1 MSEAAASMLALLRDV
16 VPPTSRVVAAI
27 SGDQWS
33 KPTPCEEMTVHEL
46 AAHLVGGLEQFGDV
60 AVGLPV
66 DVTAIT
72 EIEPGEI
79 SARFDA
85 AADRMLEQWSA
96 PGLVDVVYPM
106 PWGDTPGVNLIGF
119 MVIEVAAHGWDLAR
133 ATGQDLGLGDDTAGS
148 VLELA
153 EGFDDESIRVP
164 GMFAPI
170 VVPPERAS
178 VTDRLA
184 AFLGRDPKDWRT
196 S

>member
-1 MSEAAASMLALLRDV
+1 MSEAAASMLALLRGV

-27 SGDQWS
+27 SGDHWS
-33 KPTPCEEMTVHEL
+33 KPTPCDEMTVYEL

-72 EIEPGEI
+72 EVEPGEV

-85 AADRMLEQWSA
+85 AAQRMLEQWSG
-96 PGLVDVVYPM
+96 PGVADVVYPM
-106 PWGDTPGVNLIGF
+106 PWGDTPGANLIGF
-119 MVIEVAAHGWDLAR
+119 MVIEVATHGWDLAR
-133 ATGQDLGLGDDTAGS
+133 ATGQDVGLDDHTAGS

-153 EGFDDESIRVP
+153 QSFDDESIRVA

-170 VVPPERAS
+170 VAPPEGAS

-184 AFLGRDPKDWRT
+184 AFLGRNPKDWST

>member
-27 SGDQWS
+27 SVDEWS

-60 AVGLPV
+60 ADGLPV

-79 SARFDA
+79 SARLDA
-85 AADRMLEQWSA
+85 AADRMLEQWSV
-96 PGLVDVVYPM
+96 PGVADVVYPM

-119 MVIEVAAHGWDLAR
+119 MVIEVATHGWDLAR
-133 ATGQDLGLGDDTAGS
+133 ATGRIWEWT
-148 VLELA
+148 
-153 EGFDDESIRVP
+153 
-164 GMFAPI
+164 
-170 VVPPERAS
+170 
-178 VTDRLA
+178 TTRLA
-184 AFLGRDPKDWRT
+184 RFSSWPEASTT
-196 S
+196 SRSVCPACSPRSSSRPRAPR

>member
-1 MSEAAASMLALLRDV
+1 MSDAAASMLALLRNV

-46 AAHLVGGLEQFGDV
+46 AAHLVGGLEQFGDI

-66 DVTAIT
+66 DVTAVT
-72 EIEPGEI
+72 EVGPGEV
-79 SARFDA
+79 SPRFDA
-85 AADRMLEQWSA
+85 AAGRMLEQWSA
-96 PGLVDVVYPM
+96 PGVADVVYPM
-106 PWGDTPGVNLIGF
+106 PWGDTPGANLIGF
-119 MVIEVAAHGWDLAR
+119 MVIEVATHGWDLGR
-133 ATGQDLGLGDDTAGS
+133 ATGQDLALDDDTAGS

-153 EGFDDESIRVP
+153 QGFDDESIRVP

-170 VVPPERAS
+170 VAPSEGAS

-184 AFLGRDPKDWRT
+184 AFLGRDPKDWST